1 MLEKYRVAEDYIAE
15 IEKELYD
22 ISDTEEFINQLR
34 DDIYSYVEKDVTY
47 SINDLKARFG
57 YPEDIAKD
65 FWESKEKLNPKHISQ
80 NKKKKKKII
89 SVLIVSLLVLTVCF
103 GIYIHRI
110 SIQKQAMATDVI
122 IIDN

>member
-47 SINDLKARFG
+47 ILTKKVQIQFDLTFNEKTIGDLSRN
-57 YPEDIAKD
+57 KD
-65 FWESKEKLNPKHISQ
+65 
-80 NKKKKKKII
+80 
-89 SVLIVSLLVLTVCF
+89 
-103 GIYIHRI
+103 
-110 SIQKQAMATDVI
+110 
-122 IIDN
+122 